1 MTNTKSSDNFKMFEE
16 ENENIQ
22 TLYCNIMQGFEGIGV
37 AMASEQM
44 VDGYYQML
52 NAPGYEVMGVGEIV
66 AQCK

>member
-1 MTNTKSSDNFKMFEE
+1 MNTTKSSEKNKMFEK
-16 ENENIQ
+16 ENDSIQ
-22 TLYCNIMQGFEGIGV
+22 TLYCSMMKGFEGVGV

>member
-22 TLYCNIMQGFEGIGV
+22 TLYCNMMQGFEGIGV

>member
-1 MTNTKSSDNFKMFEE
+1 MTNTESSEKLKLFEE
-16 ENENIQ
+16 ENDNIQ
-22 TLYCNIMQGFEGIGV
+22 TLYCNMMQGFEGIGV

-66 AQCK
+66 AQCN